1 VIRGQI
7 PEQSSQAKDQRNPY
21 QAKINYFMNQN
32 IRNSSINSTIAARK
46 EAKKK
51 LKTFVKNSNTGNVNK
66 KFRPTKDARELVS
79 GGETPSSRNRSS
91 QDPHHL
97 MAISQSMK
105 SQINLKSEL
114 CTNDSTVQSLEKQ
127 LLKLTEKVKKL
138 EKENRKLKDENKRL
152 KKSQVL
158 EKDENQPPP
167 GSHYNPN
174 CKKSHQRESS
184 RSSMNYNSSN
194 FNYTNQFSDFT
205 RSYSFENSHASKA
218 MRSSEPEPNLLAKYN
233 NYIERPTSLHEGK
246 ENIKCNIE
254 IDSLRPKIRG
264 NESIL
269 MQKVSRILEKRDIN
283 KKESQFTPRIYDDIN
298 PRPECKSLKHS
309 KNEIIARINNKYGQR
324 MD

>member
-1 VIRGQI
+1 
-7 PEQSSQAKDQRNPY
+7 
-21 QAKINYFMNQN
+21 MNQN

-66 KFRPTKDARELVS
+66 KFRPTKDVREIGS
-79 GGETPSSRNRSS
+79 GGETPRSRNQSS

-97 MAISQSMK
+97 MGASQSMK

-114 CTNDSTVQSLEKQ
+114 CTDSNVQSLEKQ
-127 LLKLTEKVKKL
+127 ILKLTEKVKKL

-152 KKSQVL
+152 KKNQVL
-158 EKDENQPPP
+158 ESNVIQPHP
-167 GSHYNPN
+167 GSHYKPQ
-174 CKKSHQRESS
+174 CTKLHQRESS

-205 RSYSFENSHASKA
+205 RSYSFENSNASKA

-233 NYIERPTSLHEGK
+233 NSGRFHNEK

-254 IDSLRPKIRG
+254 IDNVRPKIRG

-269 MQKVSRILEKRDIN
+269 MQKVTRILEKRDVN
-283 KKESQFTPRIYDDIN
+283 KKETQFTPRVYDDIN

-309 KNEIIARINNKYGQR
+309 KNEIISRINSKYGKR